1 MVQKAGSSPQ
11 APQGLLCRMLSYVM
25 VRAQAAT
32 QSTTVLPDPSGFHHY
47 PLRCAQGEGGFSSK
61 MQGSP
66 CSFQLCRKHWKKQPT
81 IRCGDKKQGC
91 KRAPR
96 IREEQP
102 NDLALSGWA
111 DSCFFQALPPHWAP
125 SSTWHLPQEQ
135 CLQKMKWTSANWCQ
149 REGNDLSAPSLGPV
163 ACCLSAAHTSW
174 VVTTVPCGWLTS
186 NPPQMFIHLEA
197 FSHPRSWQL
206 AHFSSRAK
214 ELSFS
219 WTSALWSPSDQ
230 LELAPLWFVHYH
242 TG

>member
-1 MVQKAGSSPQ
+1 MMKWYLSRVTHRLSYTQLHLPGKRVELKELNGSESRFFTIGS
-11 APQGLLCRMLSYVM
+11 QGLLCRMLSYVM

-47 PLRCAQGEGGFSSK
+47 PLRCAQREGGFSSK

-111 DSCFFQALPPHWAP
+111 DSCFLQALPPHWAS
-125 SSTWHLPQEQ
+125 SST
-135 CLQKMKWTSANWCQ
+135 
-149 REGNDLSAPSLGPV
+149 
-163 ACCLSAAHTSW
+163 
-174 VVTTVPCGWLTS
+174 
-186 NPPQMFIHLEA
+186 
-197 FSHPRSWQL
+197 
-206 AHFSSRAK
+206 
-214 ELSFS
+214 
-219 WTSALWSPSDQ
+219 
-230 LELAPLWFVHYH
+230 
-242 TG
+242 